1 MTRTLRSLALA
12 LTASLAFSSAGFA
25 QTAPAAPAVTDAREM
40 TPAALLGVWGADV
53 AASTY
58 ASTPPREQLR
68 IFQYTED
75 AKLLVMF
82 LNQNASGGQS
92 GGHWAVQVDGTPGI
106 EYHSSRGSIPYNVVT
121 LTKVDARTFDL
132 TVTRNGELDLTGR
145 YVLAEDGSTLTYT
158 YGAGDRATRIL
169 YRRWGA

>member
-12 LTASLAFSSAGFA
+12 LPLALTASMALSSVGHA
-25 QTAPAAPAVTDAREM
+25 QTTPPAAVTDAREM
-40 TPAALLGVWGADV
+40 VPSALLGVWKADV

-82 LNQNASGGQS
+82 LNQSANGGQS

-106 EYHSSRGSIPYNVVT
+106 EYHSNHGSTPYNVVT
-121 LTKVDARTFDL
+121 LTKADARTFDL
-132 TVTRNGELDLTGR
+132 TVARGGEVNLTGR
-145 YVLAEDGSTLTYT
+145 YTLSEDGSTLAYT
-158 YGAGDRATRIL
+158 YGATRIL
-169 YRRWGA
+169 YRRWGV